1 MEEQTLNLILAISSI
16 LTAIGTL
23 SAVILSLYLARRNR
37 NIDLNL
43 SVNISIQILMSNP
56 PIPDDDEYLS
66 FSITNVDL
74 EMRTLQVLD
83 GKWEYLK
90 KFTFSKPLIS
100 RIPT

>member
-1 MEEQTLNLILAISSI
+1 
-16 LTAIGTL
+16 
-23 SAVILSLYLARRNR
+23 
-37 NIDLNL
+37 
-43 SVNISIQILMSNP
+43 MSNP

-90 KFTFSKPLIS
+90 KFTFSKPLIT